1 MQNVMLTHQ
10 DHEEEG
16 SSAKRRKVLSPNE
29 APQEILLHNY
39 ISPARD
45 GDANVVTQSLVN
57 PAVDPNWIRFGW
69 TPLLIAAANG
79 REGVVRAL
87 LRDERSD
94 PNYADRN
101 GYTPMIYAAC
111 NGHASTVSLLL
122 EDPRVDSTAAENG
135 NGDTA
140 LSLAA
145 GNGHAVV
152 IDLILGDER
161 VDPNVVN
168 AQGNTALLLAV
179 TNGHVDSVW
188 ALVNDER
195 VDVHVAHAVR

>member
-79 REGVVRAL
+79 REQPAANHAHAARVLQVHHPHL
-87 LRDERSD
+87 LRRGQEVGLVR
-94 PNYADRN
+94 
-101 GYTPMIYAAC
+101 G
-111 NGHASTVSLLL
+111 L
-122 EDPRVDSTAAENG
+122 AAE
-135 NGDTA
+135 
-140 LSLAA
+140 LRAA
-145 GNGHAVV
+145 A
-152 IDLILGDER
+152 
-161 VDPNVVN
+161 
-168 AQGNTALLLAV
+168 
-179 TNGHVDSVW
+179 
-188 ALVNDER
+188 
-195 VDVHVAHAVR
+195 